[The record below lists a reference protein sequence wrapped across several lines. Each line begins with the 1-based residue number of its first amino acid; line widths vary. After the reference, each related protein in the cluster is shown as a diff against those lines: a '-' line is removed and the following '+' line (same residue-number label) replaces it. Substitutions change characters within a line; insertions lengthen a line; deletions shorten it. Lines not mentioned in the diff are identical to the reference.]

1 MILKVISLN
10 IRHADDIN
18 GNTRKERMPRIK
30 KVFAPIDADI
40 INFQEYTPG
49 WDVLRGELLGDEYDY
64 YLQFR
69 SEETNP
75 EAAFISWKKN
85 KFECLKK
92 GTFWFSETPEVMS
105 KSDGWDDIF
114 DCYRICS
121 YVILKEKQTGKAFTV
136 MNTHFGFG
144 DYGQVK
150 SAKLIWEYS
159 KKISD
164 NPTLITGD
172 FNTNPE
178 TPAYNEMIKYF
189 SDVNMQTAKDMG
201 RTFHG
206 YGKSTKNSIIDY
218 CFIDDKIK
226 PIKSK
231 RLDTLVD
238 GKYLS
243 DHYPIYFELEI

>member
-1 MILKVISLN
+1 MLLKVITLN

-30 KVFAPIDADI
+30 KVFKPLDADI
-40 INFQEYTPG
+40 INFQEYSPG
-49 WDVLRGELLGDEYDY
+49 WEALRSELFGDEYDIN
-64 YLQFR
+64 LQYR
-69 SEETNP
+69 KEND
-75 EAAFISWKKN
+75 EATPILWKKD
-85 KFECLKK
+85 KFDCLKK
-92 GTFWFSETPEVMS
+92 GTFWLSETPDIMS
-105 KSDGWDDIF
+105 KTDGWDDVW

-121 YVILKEKQTGKAFTV
+121 YVILKEKQTGKEFTV

-150 SAKLIWEYS
+150 SVGLIWEYS
-159 KKISD
+159 KKISN

-172 FNTNPE
+172 FNANPN
-178 TPAYNEMIKYF
+178 TPAYNEMVKYF
-189 SDVNMQTAKDMG
+189 SDVNMQTVKDTA

-206 YGKSTKNSIIDY
+206 YGESPKNSIIDY

-226 PIKSK
+226 PLTSK
-231 RLDTLVD
+231 ILDTLVE